1 MDIRNHPEFVAFLNS
16 IPRTEIAIH
25 GLHHINR
32 GYSVS
37 AEFQYQ
43 ERATC
48 ASMLTQAIQ
57 IFEESG
63 LRYVRG
69 LQPPGWNCGL
79 ELQQACRDVGTEWV
93 ASARDIQTPVCRRTL
108 RRRCQ
113 D

>member
-37 AEFQYQ
+37 AEFQHQ

-69 LQPPGWNCGL
+69 LQPPDGI
-79 ELQQACRDVGTEWV
+79 V
-93 ASARDIQTPVCRRTL
+93 ASNCNKHAGMSEPNGWHQRGISRRL
-108 RRRCQ
+108 CVEGR
-113 D
+113 